1 MWLIVTICLSATVSE
16 ILTSEVSKNGH
27 VLFFAGGPDA
37 LNDLKFVSGV
47 ESLCVYYMPKNQISE
62 TKKILI
68 FFCDLGFDL
77 QGHPRSKVMVSNK
90 SLIMFSY
97 LTLIVTICLTS
108 SVSEI
113 WSLKGFCLIR
123 LIRLITLI

>member
-16 ILTSEVSKNGH
+16 IWTSEVSKNDH

-47 ESLCVYYMPKNQISE
+47 ESLSIYQMPKSQISG

-68 FFCDLGFDL
+68 FF
-77 QGHPRSKVMVSNK
+77 S
-90 SLIMFSY
+90 
-97 LTLIVTICLTS
+97 
-108 SVSEI
+108 
-113 WSLKGFCLIR
+113 
-123 LIRLITLI
+123 

>member
-16 ILTSEVSKNGH
+16 IWTSEVSKKDH

-47 ESLCVYYMPKNQISE
+47 ESLSIYQMPKNQISG

-68 FFCDLGFDL
+68 SFCDLGFDL
-77 QGHPRSKVMVSNK
+77 QGHPRS
-90 SLIMFSY
+90 
-97 LTLIVTICLTS
+97 
-108 SVSEI
+108 
-113 WSLKGFCLIR
+113 
-123 LIRLITLI
+123 

>member
-16 ILTSEVSKNGH
+16 IWTSEVAKNDH

-47 ESLCVYYMPKNQISE
+47 ESLSIYQMPKNQISG

-68 FFCDLGFDL
+68 FFRDLGFDL
-77 QGHPRSKVMVSNK
+77 QGHPRS
-90 SLIMFSY
+90 
-97 LTLIVTICLTS
+97 
-108 SVSEI
+108 
-113 WSLKGFCLIR
+113 
-123 LIRLITLI
+123 